1 MEDKEIK
8 KIVRE
13 GYAEIAKKGSCC
25 CSSSPASSCCGA
37 ITPETLSKQIGYT
50 EEDIK
55 AVPEEAV
62 LGLGCGNPVALA
74 SLKEGDTVL
83 DLGSGGGFDCF
94 LSTAKVGKSGKV
106 IGVDMTPEM
115 IESARENAE
124 KGNYQNVEF
133 RLGEIED
140 LPEAV
145 MDSMDAYVGC
155 ISGSIKKEDYLNLIR
170 DAGFDD
176 IKVID
181 QTGFPAEIISSIIS
195 GEDMD
200 KLIEDLGMTV
210 EEIGEM
216 GNSVVSIKVEGIK
229 RA

>member
-200 KLIEDLGMTV
+200 KLIENLGMTV

>member
-1 MEDKEIK
+1 M
-8 KIVRE
+8 V
-13 GYAEIAKKGSCC
+13 S
-25 CSSSPASSCCGA
+25 
-37 ITPETLSKQIGYT
+37 
-50 EEDIK
+50 DI
-55 AVPEEAV
+55 
-62 LGLGCGNPVALA
+62 
-74 SLKEGDTVL
+74 SLLK
-83 DLGSGGGFDCF
+83 
-94 LSTAKVGKSGKV
+94 
-106 IGVDMTPEM
+106 
-115 IESARENAE
+115 
-124 KGNYQNVEF
+124 
-133 RLGEIED
+133 D